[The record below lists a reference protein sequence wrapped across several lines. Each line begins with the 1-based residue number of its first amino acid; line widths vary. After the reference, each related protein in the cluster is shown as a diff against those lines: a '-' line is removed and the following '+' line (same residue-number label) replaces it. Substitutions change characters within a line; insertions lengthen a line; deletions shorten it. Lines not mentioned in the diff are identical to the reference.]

1 MNQPLNILAITTAV
15 KGAEDRLRAMQE
27 ILVAET
33 VQEPG
38 CLRYELNQSLDDGR
52 ILIFVES
59 WASEE
64 AWRAHMQGAAIKR
77 FQTNGGPN
85 LIADFQLHRLAPV
98 AGGRSDNGGV
108 PGKENSACEG

>member
-1 MNQPLNILAITTAV
+1 MAIPLNILAITTAV
-15 KGAEDRLRAMQE
+15 KGTEDRLRAAQE

-33 VQEPG
+33 VKEPG

-59 WASEE
+59 WADEQS
-64 AWRAHMQGAAIKR
+64 WRAHMQGAAIKR
-77 FQTNGGPN
+77 FQMSGAPN

-98 AGGRSDNGGV
+98 ADGRT
-108 PGKENSACEG
+108 EQAA

>member
-1 MNQPLNILAITTAV
+1 MTSPLNILAIATAV
-15 KGAEDRLRAMQE
+15 EGAEERLRAAQE

-33 VQEPG
+33 VREPG
-38 CLRYELNQSLDDGR
+38 CLRYELNRSLDDGR
-52 ILIFVES
+52 VLVFVES

-77 FQTNGGPN
+77 FQKSGAPN

-98 AGGRSDNGGV
+98 ANGWTEKVG
-108 PGKENSACEG
+108 